1 MTREQPP
8 PALINDDERFERTY
22 SKTRGQCLRSLR
34 HQEGWTLREAAAKVP
49 MSYGH
54 LHALEHDQHRISL
67 DHAVAL
73 MKLYGGSIRIFAQLP
88 GK

>member
-1 MTREQPP
+1 M
-8 PALINDDERFERTY
+8 
-22 SKTRGQCLRSLR
+22 TRGQCLRSLR

-49 MSYGH
+49 MAYGH

-73 MKLYGGSIRIFAQLP
+73 MKLYGGSLRIFAQLP